1 MTAYLPLTT
10 IVNFKLIIN
19 YQREIN
25 MVDSI
30 NTAIRLMCKAHK
42 HGRLGMASDLGMT
55 IDQFHNHLYQKC
67 GSRFFTLAELE
78 RMEDLSGSCYL
89 AEYQANRKGKWLVDV
104 PTAESLDNVELYSI
118 EMKAAAASGELANA
132 KMAAAADGVIDSSE
146 RKTLSELFSKK
157 LRHQI
162 HGFLGFMAL
171 YGVGVSDQAIDVF
184 VSTGR
189 KGDARECAAP
199 GALACRISGET
210 NA

>member
-78 RMEDLSGSCYL
+78 RM
-89 AEYQANRKGKWLVDV
+89 
-104 PTAESLDNVELYSI
+104 
-118 EMKAAAASGELANA
+118 
-132 KMAAAADGVIDSSE
+132 
-146 RKTLSELFSKK
+146 SELPAYWT
-157 LRHQI
+157 R
-162 HGFLGFMAL
+162 
-171 YGVGVSDQAIDVF
+171 
-184 VSTGR
+184 
-189 KGDARECAAP
+189 
-199 GALACRISGET
+199 CRGH
-210 NA
+210 NR

>member
-1 MTAYLPLTT
+1 
-10 IVNFKLIIN
+10 
-19 YQREIN
+19 

-30 NTAIRLMCKAHK
+30 NTAIRMMCKAHK

-67 GSRFFTLAELE
+67 GSRFFAVAELE
-78 RMEDLSGSCYL
+78 QMQFLSNSSYL
-89 AEYQANRKGKWLVDV
+89 AEYFAGRCGKWLVDV

-118 EMKAAAASGELANA
+118 EMQATVAAGELAIA
-132 KMAAAADGVIDSSE
+132 QVAAAADGVIDSSE
-146 RKTLSELFSKK
+146 RKTLSDLFSKK

-171 YGVGVSDQAIDVF
+171 YGVGVSDQAVDVF

-189 KGDARECAAP
+189 KGDAPSVQLGASGAP
-199 GALACRISGET
+199 VL
-210 NA
+210 

>member
-1 MTAYLPLTT
+1 
-10 IVNFKLIIN
+10 
-19 YQREIN
+19 

-162 HGFLGFMAL
+162 HGFWDLWRFMGLVFQIRRLTYSFQQAEKVTPASVQL
-171 YGVGVSDQAIDVF
+171 RAPWRVVSVEKLTHEQCKPIQT
-184 VSTGR
+184 S
-189 KGDARECAAP
+189 
-199 GALACRISGET
+199 
-210 NA
+210 